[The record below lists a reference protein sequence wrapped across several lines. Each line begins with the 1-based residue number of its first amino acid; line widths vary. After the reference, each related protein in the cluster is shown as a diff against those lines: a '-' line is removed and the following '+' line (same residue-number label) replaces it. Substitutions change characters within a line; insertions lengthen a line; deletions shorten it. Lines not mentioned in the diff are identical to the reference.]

1 MPLENLLGL
10 PLKYI
15 ENLISAEVKTN
26 PEGIYDRK
34 KAIEML
40 ADYIGLLHES
50 ILTNHAILYISN
62 SYGEASYG

>member
-15 ENLISAEVKTN
+15 ENLILAEVKTN

-34 KAIEML
+34 KAVEML
-40 ADYIGLLHES
+40 ADYIGLIHES
-50 ILTNHAILYISN
+50 LLTNHAFLYSSN
-62 SYGEASYG
+62 SYCETSYG